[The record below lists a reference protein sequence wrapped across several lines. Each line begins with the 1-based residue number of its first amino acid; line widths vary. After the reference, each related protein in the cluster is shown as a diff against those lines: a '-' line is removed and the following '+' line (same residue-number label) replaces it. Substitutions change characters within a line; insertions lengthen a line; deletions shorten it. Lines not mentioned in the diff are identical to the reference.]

1 MSYYKLISINDIP
14 FPVLITIAGVIIVLI
29 IVVNI
34 ILNKWKLK
42 SINETLEMISK
53 ENNFIIQDAKDAR
66 YNKIIETDATAFY
79 IKYVFI
85 PKNSSITVNSQ
96 TTWCLRFGGGNRKGR
111 NYPNKEYMNYM
122 KPFLSA
128 QFKNEKK
135 VQKLV
140 ILYPSTE
147 VVLKY
152 LNESDIAVVK
162 FNETAHGVKFINYV
176 DLQNK
181 FVELT
186 K

>member
-1 MSYYKLISINDIP
+1 MYMKTILSISDIP
-14 FPVLITIAGVIIVLI
+14 FTVLLI
-29 IVVNI
+29 IAAAI
-34 ILNKWKLK
+34 IALIIIMNFLLNKWKLK
-42 SINETLEMISK
+42 SITETLEMICN
-53 ENNFIIQDAKDAR
+53 EHNFKIYDAKDAR
-66 YNKIIETDATAFY
+66 YNKIIETENTSFY
-79 IKYVFI
+79 IKYIII

-128 QFKNEKK
+128 QFKNDKK

-162 FNETAHGVKFINYV
+162 FNETAHGVKFINYT

-181 FVELT
+181 FIEIT